1 MCLRSKLPTWS
12 GSKPVTNTYMPATE
26 SDLRMHSPKAS
37 GAVMSPE
44 NYLGKW
50 PPLQLSF
57 ILLWGASLI
66 VGWRPLLET
75 FKLALGDYEYT
86 HLLLILPISAA
97 LIVLEWRSLRAMVVP
112 NIHAGSALLAIALLT
127 GAFMAMSSDSFPPDL
142 RFSIE
147 MFALVLSWTGI
158 FVFCFGSRVSRAV
171 LFPLCFLFGL
181 VPFPHFVTNEIVRLL
196 QQGSTLAA
204 NVLFSGVGLPVVQN
218 GFMLTIPGL
227 TVEVAKECS
236 SIRSSSMLLVTTMVL
251 AQLVLRSSWRKAL
264 VIAIALP
271 LSVAKNGLRIFT
283 IAMLA
288 TRVDPAYLTGKL
300 HHQGGI
306 VFFVIAL
313 IGIFALLWILQR
325 GERERAHL

>member
-1 MCLRSKLPTWS
+1 MS
-12 GSKPVTNTYMPATE
+12 VTE
-26 SDLRMHSPKAS
+26 SDLRLHSPKAAGS
-37 GAVMSPE
+37 ERSPE
-44 NYLGKW
+44 NYLSKW
-50 PPLQLSF
+50 PSLHLGV
-57 ILLWGASLI
+57 ILVLGASLI

-86 HLLLILPISAA
+86 HLLLILPISGA
-97 LIVLEWRSLRAMVVP
+97 LICLEWWSLRPMVMP
-112 NIHAGSALLAIALLT
+112 NIRAGSALLAMAVLT
-127 GAFMAMSSDSFPPDL
+127 GAFMAMSRDSFPSDVRL
-142 RFSIE
+142 SIE

-158 FVFCFGSRVSRAV
+158 FVLCFGSQVSRAI

-181 VPFPHFVTNEIVRLL
+181 VPFPHLVTNEIVRLL

-204 NVLFSGVGLPVVQN
+204 HGLFFAVGVPVAQN

-251 AQLVLRSSWRKAL
+251 AQLVLRSPWRKAL

-283 IAMLA
+283 IAMLG

-300 HHQGGI
+300 HRQGGI
-306 VFFVIAL
+306 VFFVIGL
-313 IGIFALLWILQR
+313 IGIFALVWILQK
-325 GERERAHL
+325 RESGHISSSIQQVENVTLKAVLRS

>member
-1 MCLRSKLPTWS
+1 MS
-12 GSKPVTNTYMPATE
+12 VTE
-26 SDLRMHSPKAS
+26 SDLRLHSPEATGS
-37 GAVMSPE
+37 VRSVE
-44 NYLGKW
+44 NYLSKW
-50 PPLQLSF
+50 FSLQLSF
-57 ILLWGASLI
+57 ILVLGASLI

-75 FKLALGDYEYT
+75 FELALGDYEYT

-97 LIVLEWRSLRAMVVP
+97 LMFLEWRSLRAMVVP
-112 NIHAGSALLAIALLT
+112 NIRAGSALLAIAILT
-127 GAFMAMSSDSFPPDL
+127 GAFMAMSSDSFSSDVRVSL
-142 RFSIE
+142 E
-147 MFALVLSWTGI
+147 MLALVLSWTGS
-158 FVFCFGSRVSRAV
+158 FVLCFGSRVSRAV

-204 NVLFSGVGLPVVQN
+204 HVLFSGVGLPVVQN

-306 VFFVIAL
+306 IFFVIAL
-313 IGIFALLWILQR
+313 IGIFAVLWLLR
-325 GERERAHL
+325 KREQVPDLMAGRSCGKIYK